1 MENRELVD
9 ANFDLEQGI
18 LRCWNMT
25 SDLTEVIEDV
35 KAGVMSADEAVN
47 ILESFARVYDN
58 RFDRTWRLYETVC
71 RGLHDLRR
79 ARQVESTVD
88 FDPLLDGVVQK
99 PQTKGQKR
107 SKKG

>member
-25 SDLTEVIEDV
+25 SDLAEVIEDV
-35 KAGVMSADEAVN
+35 RAGVMSADEAVD
-47 ILESFARVYDN
+47 ILASYARVYDN

-79 ARQVESTVD
+79 DSRVDQPVD
-88 FDPLLDGVVQK
+88 FDPLLDGVARK